1 MCNVIRL
8 SLVTLLLAS
17 PLVAQAPITRKLLT
31 RPEAEFAE
39 SFDQILSLRELPGGR
54 VLVTDLGPRTVVL
67 ANFTSGTVTTVG
79 RNGQGPGEY
88 QQPGDLIPARGD
100 TTLVVDRASRRF
112 LLIRPDG
119 TMGTTV
125 PFPEEL
131 LGFPEPRGMDSQ
143 GRVYFQSSAFGDPG
157 AEMQELPESVAV
169 VRWQRGSARLDTVA
183 TVKIPSLKMQVSGSA
198 NARAVMMRP
207 QPYAPQDEWRVAS
220 DGRVGVGRV
229 GDYHVEWLGVG
240 TPVVGP
246 AVPYQPV
253 KVNAADRDAFLSGMR
268 NTRNRITVNVGG
280 GGRDRDVTPPVVEEE
295 DFDWPVV
302 KPPFVGRASFMAPEG
317 QLWLQRSNSIQDSTA
332 VYDVFDT
339 AGRQAA
345 QVTLPRGRRLVG
357 LGQGTLYATRTDTDG
372 LQWLERYRR

>member
-17 PLVAQAPITRKLLT
+17 PLVAQAPIARKLLT
-31 RPEAEFAE
+31 TPEAEFAE

-67 ANFTSGTVTTVG
+67 ANFTSGTVTPVG
-79 RNGQGPGEY
+79 RSGQGPGEY

-119 TMGTTV
+119 TMGATV
-125 PFPEEL
+125 PFPEQL

-143 GRVYFQSSAFGDPG
+143 GRVYFQGSAFGGPG
-157 AEMQELPESVAV
+157 AETRELPESVAV
-169 VRWQRGSARLDTVA
+169 VRWQRGSTQLDTIA
-183 TVKIPSLKMQVSGSA
+183 TVKIPSLKMQVTGSA
-198 NARAVMMRP
+198 NARAVMMRS
-207 QPYAPQDEWRVAS
+207 QPYAPQDEWRVAI
-220 DGRVGVGRV
+220 DGRVAVGRV
-229 GDYHVEWLGVG
+229 GDYHVEWLGG
-240 TPVVGP
+240 GAPVVGP

-253 KVNAADRDAFLSGMR
+253 KVNAADRAAFLSGMR
-268 NTRNRITVNVGG
+268 NNRNRITVNVGG
-280 GGRDRDVTPPVVEEE
+280 GGPGREMQPPAVEEK

-317 QLWLQRSNSIQDSTA
+317 QLWLQRSNPTQDSTA

-339 AGRQAA
+339 TGHPTA

-357 LGQGTLYATRTDTDG
+357 LGQGTLYATRTDADG

>member
-8 SLVTLLLAS
+8 SLVTFFLAA
-17 PLVAQAPITRKLLT
+17 PLVAQGPVAPTLLT

-119 TMGTTV
+119 TMGATV
-125 PFPEEL
+125 PFPEEVQ
-131 LGFPEPRGMDSQ
+131 GFPEPRGMDHQ
-143 GRVYFQSSAFGDPG
+143 GRIYFQGSAFGGPG
-157 AEMQELPESVAV
+157 AETEELPESVAV
-169 VRWQRGSARLDTVA
+169 VRWQRGTTQLDTVA
-183 TVKIPSLKMQVSGSA
+183 RVKIPSLKMQVSGSA
-198 NARAVMMRP
+198 NARAVILRP

-220 DGRVGVGRV
+220 DGRVAVGRV

-240 TPVVGP
+240 APVVGP
-246 AVPYQPV
+246 AVSYQPV
-253 KVNAADRDAFLSGMR
+253 KVNAADRAAFLSGMR
-268 NTRNRITVNVGG
+268 NNRTRIAVNVGG
-280 GGRDRDVTPPVVEEE
+280 GGRDREIKPPEVDEK
-295 DFDWPVV
+295 DFDWPAV
-302 KPPFVGRASFMAPEG
+302 KPPFVGRASFMSPEG
-317 QLWLQRSNSIQDSTA
+317 QFWLQRSNPTQDSTA
-332 VYDVFDT
+332 VYDVFDPT
-339 AGRQAA
+339 GHPAG

-357 LGQGTLYATRTDTDG
+357 LGQGTLYATRTDADG